1 MNDEDTVA
9 KLHAL
14 ADELES
20 EGLDVSSLRA
30 LEHEIAAAEAPPTVL
45 GRLMHRTRTSI
56 AHHWGHAVAEV
67 RQSRQVM
74 QLIGVSVRGER
85 ELSEEE
91 RAAIREQLLD
101 VFRMVPAGVLVGTN
115 AVLPVP
121 GTSLVTPWVLLK
133 LGLLPSRWREAY
145 LLDRLRRQHEQ
156 LSAGGNHD
164 AAARLRGLHDQ
175 VERDAIRRDSVRSD
189 AGLLTHWDQ
198 NENGRWD
205 DDEREAY
212 LAELFRMR
220 GLVSSHWSAKRWFVD
235 YQHEVFGAVRLS
247 ELAEHVPPEQDMLVC
262 FDGQSGWV
270 SLRHLLGAN
279 PVLV

>member
-1 MNDEDTVA
+1 MNHDDTVA
-9 KLHAL
+9 RLHAL

-20 EGLDVSSLRA
+20 EGVNVSSLRD
-30 LEHEIAAAEAPPTVL
+30 LEREVNVAEAPPTVL
-45 GRLMHRTRTSI
+45 GRLVHQTKASL
-56 AHHWGHAVAEV
+56 AEHWRHALAEV
-67 RQSRQVM
+67 RQSQQVM
-74 QLIGVSVRGER
+74 QLVGASVRGEK

-145 LLDRLRRQHEQ
+145 LLDRLRKQHEQ
-156 LSAGGNHD
+156 LAQGGHD
-164 AAARLRGLHDQ
+164 GAAQRLLDLHDR
-175 VERDAIRRDSVRSD
+175 VESDARRREVVRTD
-189 AGLLTHWDQ
+189 AGLLTHWDH
-198 NENGRWD
+198 NANGLWD

-212 LAELFRMR
+212 LSELFRMR
-220 GLVSSHWSAKRWFVD
+220 GLVSANWTAKRWFVD

-247 ELAEHVPPEQDMLVC
+247 VLAAQVPPTQDMLVC

-279 PVLV
+279 PVLE